1 MRQCP
6 VCDKDTSDV
15 LCPVC
20 GFDFSRD
27 YEHNPTF
34 APTMSIAAR
43 RKAWQERL
51 EANRQEQEWKA
62 ERDLTRVSLNAVENR
77 CRQLT
82 KENRELNDQ
91 LKDAQARA
99 ASAAENAELKAEY
112 ERKLEQAQAETHEA
126 REKIAAVEN
135 ELNQVRQELDSS
147 SGHAPRKRR
156 NLLLRCWDKYLSC
169 LNGLLKISKRSKS
182 IVESSSGISKVFY
195 GISYSVILFSL
206 YILFLDLS
214 LLLLFGVMSIGHS
227 ALFHAPWSSAPCV
240 VRDSCSY
247 LICSP
252 EDHHEWSDSV
262 CLEPRTCTVC
272 GASHGGTDS
281 HVWEIADAGGTEQ
294 CILCDTERGAP
305 SFAYVT
311 TADESIH
318 SGYVEGDTLTNVL
331 TFDDV
336 SLFPEY
342 ETLAYDYK
350 GKPPIGL
357 RTQKKENTLTLTFPD
372 NISEGVYSVHD
383 VRRDQLLATL
393 YYCRPFTPFPCGQ
406 ATIEG
411 RFRTE
416 NLLTGQ
422 YLERSDAG
430 YCTTE
435 DYSFT
440 QLTRTPPGEPYQY
453 QYITRDGE
461 WLSLYV
467 FEDNGRCLAANSNGT
482 VYWSSEL
489 TDECYWLIQE
499 EAN

>member
-27 YEHNPTF
+27 YEHTPTF

-51 EANRQEQEWKA
+51 EAREQ
-62 ERDLTRVSLNAVENR
+62 
-77 CRQLT
+77 
-82 KENRELNDQ
+82 
-91 LKDAQARA
+91 
-99 ASAAENAELKAEY
+99 
-112 ERKLEQAQAETHEA
+112 
-126 REKIAAVEN
+126 IAAVEN
-135 ELNQVRQELDSS
+135 ELNQVRQELDSF

-240 VRDSCSY
+240 VRDSCFY
-247 LICSP
+247 FVCAP

-318 SGYVEGDTLTNVL
+318 SGYFEGDTLTNVL
-331 TFDDV
+331 EFDDISRCPKDGV
-336 SLFPEY
+336 SAEDFRGHLM
-342 ETLAYDYK
+342 
-350 GKPPIGL
+350 PIL
-357 RTQKKENTLTLTFPD
+357 HSTQGNKLTLTFPSALSD
-372 NISEGVYSVHD
+372 GAYSVYD
-383 VRRDQLLATL
+383 ERGELATL
-393 YYCRPFTPFPCGQ
+393 YCCRPGTPFPCGQ
-406 ATIEG
+406 VTIEG
-411 RFRTE
+411 RFRAE

-422 YLERSDAG
+422 YLERTDDG
-430 YCTTE
+430 YCTAE
-435 DYSFT
+435 DHRFT
-440 QLTRTPPGEPYQY
+440 QVTWTPPGEPYQY
-453 QYITRDGE
+453 QYITQDGE